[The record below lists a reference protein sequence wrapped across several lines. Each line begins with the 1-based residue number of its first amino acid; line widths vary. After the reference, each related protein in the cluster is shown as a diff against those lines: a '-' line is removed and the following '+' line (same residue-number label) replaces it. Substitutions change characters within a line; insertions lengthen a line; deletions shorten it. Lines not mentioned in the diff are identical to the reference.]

1 MRKNALIAALGAA
14 LIAPALALAADPAS
28 DGTMRATDPYVFKA
42 DGTGANTLTIAPGGT
57 VTFTYASGS
66 AAHNVHWLG
75 AKKPSCAGVPDESF
89 SYPDSRPPWSGT
101 CTFTDPGT
109 YEFECAIHTPL
120 MKGSI
125 VVEAPSA
132 SATPTATP
140 GASATPAPPGTTPD
154 PPSGGGAQAEQQ
166 RALKVTLA
174 GSQKGTRV
182 RGSVDVA
189 RTGSRLEVTLKSG
202 KQTVGRFAKAKAA
215 SGANAF
221 SVRLDKRGKSAL
233 KRRHSLKLT
242 VAVALTPPGGAKVA
256 RNMSVKLRR

>member
-28 DGTMRATDPYVFKA
+28 DGTMRATDPYAFKA
-42 DGTGANTLTIAPGGT
+42 DGTGANTLTISAGGT
-57 VTFTYASGS
+57 VTFTYASGN

-75 AKKPSCAGVPDESF
+75 KKPSCTGVPDETF

-101 CTFTDPGT
+101 CTFADPGT
-109 YEFECAIHTPL
+109 YEFECFIHTPL

-132 SATPTATP
+132 ATPTAT
-140 GASATPAPPGTTPD
+140 STPAPSGTPAPTPD
-154 PPSGGGAQAEQQ
+154 PGPGGGGTTAEQQ

-174 GSQKGTRV
+174 ASQKGTRV

-189 RTGSRLEVTLKSG
+189 RAGSRLEITLKSG
-202 KQTVGRFAKAKAA
+202 RLAVGRSVKAKAV

-221 SVRLDKRGKSAL
+221 SVALDRRGKRAL
-233 KRRHSLKLT
+233 KRRHRLKLT
-242 VAVALTPPGGAKVA
+242 VAVALTPPGGAKVV
-256 RNMSVKLRR
+256 RNMSVNLRR